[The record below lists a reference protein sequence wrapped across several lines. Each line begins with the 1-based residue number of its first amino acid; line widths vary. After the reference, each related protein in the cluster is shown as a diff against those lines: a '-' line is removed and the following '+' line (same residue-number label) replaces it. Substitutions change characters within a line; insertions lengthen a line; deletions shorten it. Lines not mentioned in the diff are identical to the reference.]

1 MTPNLAA
8 GNLPAESNAFIG
20 RARDLADLAGILHRV
35 RAISLCG
42 PGGIG
47 KTRLALRL
55 AYEVAARY
63 PDGVWL
69 ADQAEVDRPSQVLP
83 LITTTLGIR
92 AEHDRPLA
100 DTLAEALRPRKM
112 LLILDT
118 CDHLVQESAELVQW
132 LLGCCPGL
140 RVVATSREALRVR
153 GEVLWRVPPLGLP
166 VPAADGT
173 ADPGDRQLATYDAVQ
188 LFAER
193 AMAARP
199 GFELNSGN
207 LTAVVDICRQLDG
220 VPLAIELAAAR
231 VRTLSLEQIRTRLA
245 SRLEFLAIGDRTA
258 PPRQQTLRATVDWS
272 YELLTDL
279 ERLLLSRLSVF
290 HGWSLEMAEQ
300 VCADSQMHSARV
312 LDLLIALIDKSLVSV
327 DYELDGAVR
336 YRLLDTVRQFATEQA
351 VAADELDRMRRAH
364 RDCMVAMAERV
375 MKSGV
380 LRDDSSWQERVDTYH
395 RAMADW
401 RNFQL
406 ALKYCADHDDAEQ
419 GMRLANAMRIAW
431 LVAGDQGGS
440 AWLDRFLLS
449 SAPVRP
455 AIRSRALVVRS
466 EIAFEQQDYEAARE
480 HAQAAL
486 DPALTVS
493 GANPAGALRI
503 LGLTALVDGR
513 LDEALAYTA
522 AAVTEAKK
530 MADGWE
536 EGVSLAVRAATIFFQ
551 GDMSEAELIYK
562 QALEALGES
571 RGWGVANV
579 RYGLGR
585 LASFQGDSAEA
596 TRYYLDALALYRQ
609 IGARPQ
615 MTRCLACIGQIALD
629 DGDLGVARA
638 YLIECVRLSLET
650 GQRRAIARGL
660 VALVALA
667 SASGELATAVKMAG
681 AAQSLY
687 AAIGLA
693 QPESAQRKLDKLL
706 DAARTG
712 PGSSAVA
719 EWLAEGRNLSPHDAA
734 LLFIGS
740 QDGPAEPAASAQP
753 TAPAERATLPEP
765 VVPAT
770 PTAPAA
776 WAAPAAPAASA
787 APAEPGLGWPG
798 PLTEREREV
807 AILVARGLSNRA
819 IGAKLYISQATA
831 ARHIANIFGKLD
843 FSSRSQL
850 IAWVFRVN
858 PHEDY

>member
-486 DPALTVS
+486 NPALTVP

-753 TAPAERATLPEP
+753 TAPSERATLPES
-765 VVPAT
+765 
-770 PTAPAA
+770 
-776 WAAPAAPAASA
+776 AAPAAPAAWA
-787 APAEPGLGWPG
+787 
-798 PLTEREREV
+798 
-807 AILVARGLSNRA
+807 
-819 IGAKLYISQATA
+819 
-831 ARHIANIFGKLD
+831 
-843 FSSRSQL
+843 
-850 IAWVFRVN
+850 
-858 PHEDY
+858 

>member
-20 RARDLADLAGILHRV
+20 RERDLADLAGILDRV

-47 KTRLALRL
+47 KTRLALKL

-83 LITTTLGIR
+83 MITTILGIR

-173 ADPGDRQLATYDAVQ
+173 AEPGDRLFVDYDAVQ

-231 VRTLSLEQIRTRLA
+231 VRTLSLEQIRARLA
-245 SRLEFLAIGDRTA
+245 GRLEFLAIGDRTA

-272 YELLTDL
+272 YGLLTDP

-300 VCADSQMHSARV
+300 VCADSQIGSARV
-312 LDLLIALIDKSLVSV
+312 LDLLTALIDKSLVSV
-327 DYELDGAVR
+327 DYELEGAVR

-351 VAADELDRMRRAH
+351 VGAGELDRMRQAH

-375 MKSGV
+375 VNSGI
-380 LRDDSSWQERVDTYH
+380 LREDSSWLERVDIYH

-406 ALKYCADHDDAEQ
+406 ALKYCADHDDAEK

-440 AWLDRFLLS
+440 AWLDRFLVS

-466 EIAFEQQDYEAARE
+466 EIAFEQQDYEAARL

-486 DPALTVS
+486 EPELT
-493 GANPAGALRI
+493 GPGTNPAGALRI
-503 LGLTALVDGR
+503 LGLTALVDGQ

-522 AAVTEAKK
+522 TAVSEAKK

-536 EGVSLAVRAATIFFQ
+536 EGVSLAVRAATILFQ
-551 GDMSEAELIYK
+551 GDMAEAELIYK

-585 LASFQGDSAEA
+585 LASFRGHTAEA
-596 TRYYLDALALYRQ
+596 ARYYQDALALYRQ

-629 DGDLGVARA
+629 DGDLPVARE
-638 YLIECVRLSLET
+638 YLTECVRLSLGT
-650 GQRRAIARGL
+650 GQRLAIARGL
-660 VALVALA
+660 AALA
-667 SASGELATAVKMAG
+667 ALACASGDVATAVKMAG

-687 AAIGLA
+687 VAIGLA
-693 QPESAQRKLDKLL
+693 QPESAQRRLGKLL

-712 PGSSAVA
+712 QGSAAVA
-719 EWLAEGRNLSPHDAA
+719 EWLAEGRDLSPHDAA

-740 QDGPAEPAASAQP
+740 GPDIAAESAEPVEPIEPAASAGP
-753 TAPAERATLPEP
+753 DAD
-765 VVPAT
+765 VSV
-770 PTAPAA
+770 
-776 WAAPAAPAASA
+776 
-787 APAEPGLGWPG
+787 PAEPGLAWPG

-819 IGAKLYISQATA
+819 IGERLYISQATA
-831 ARHIANIFGKLD
+831 ARHVANIFGKFG
-843 FSSRSQL
+843 FSSRAQL
-850 IAWVFRVN
+850 IAWVLRVN
-858 PHEDY
+858 PTEDI

>member
-1 MTPNLAA
+1 MTSNLAA

-20 RARDLADLAGILHRV
+20 RERDLADLAGILDRV

-55 AYEVAARY
+55 AYEVADSY

-83 LITTTLGIR
+83 MITTTLGIR

-166 VPAADGT
+166 IATLEGT
-173 ADPGDRQLATYDAVQ
+173 VEAGNGQLVTYDAVQ
-188 LFAER
+188 LFAVR

-199 GFELNSGN
+199 GFKLNSGN
-207 LTAVVDICRQLDG
+207 LTSVVDICRQLDG

-245 SRLEFLAIGDRTA
+245 SRFEFLAIGDRTA

-272 YELLTDL
+272 YDLLTDA

-300 VCADSQMHSARV
+300 VCADSQMASARV
-312 LDLLIALIDKSLVSV
+312 LDLLTALIDKSLVSV
-327 DYELDGAVR
+327 DYELDSAVR
-336 YRLLDTVRQFATEQA
+336 YRLLDTVRQFVAEQA
-351 VAADELDRMRRAH
+351 GAADELDRMRQAH
-364 RDCMVAMAERV
+364 RDCMMAIAER
-375 MKSGV
+375 MMASGV
-380 LRDDSSWQERVDTYH
+380 HRDDSSWQERVDTYH

-406 ALKYCADHDDAEQ
+406 ALKYCADHDDAEE

-431 LVAGDQGGS
+431 LVAGDAGGS
-440 AWLDRFLLS
+440 TWLDRFLLS

-455 AIRSRALVVRS
+455 ATRSRALVVRS
-466 EIAFEQQDYEAARE
+466 EIAFEQQDYEAARR

-486 DPALTVS
+486 EPGLTGA

-522 AAVTEAKK
+522 TAVSQAKE
-530 MADGWE
+530 MADEWE
-536 EGVSLAVRAATIFFQ
+536 EGVSLAVRAAAILFQ
-551 GDMSEAELIYK
+551 GDLAEAELIYK

-585 LASFQGDSAEA
+585 LASFRGDSAEA
-596 TRYYLDALALYRQ
+596 ARYYQDALSLYRQ

-615 MTRCLACIGQIALD
+615 MTRCLACIGQLALD
-629 DGDLGVARA
+629 NGDLPVARQ
-638 YLIECVRLSLET
+638 YLTECVRVSLEI
-650 GQRRAIARGL
+650 GQRLAVARGL
-660 VALVALA
+660 AALA
-667 SASGELATAVKMAG
+667 ALARAASDLATAVKIAG

-687 AAIGLA
+687 VAIGLS
-693 QPESAQRKLDKLL
+693 QPESAQRRLDKLL
-706 DAARTG
+706 DAVRAG
-712 PGSSAVA
+712 QGSSAVA
-719 EWLAEGRNLSPHDAA
+719 EWLAEGRNLTPHDAA
-734 LLFIGS
+734 LLFMGS
-740 QDGPAEPAASAQP
+740 QDRPAELAVVTEAAP
-753 TAPAERATLPEP
+753 PPGPVTYGEP
-765 VVPAT
+765 VVA
-770 PTAPAA
+770 
-776 WAAPAAPAASA
+776 
-787 APAEPGLGWPG
+787 AEPGLAWPG

-819 IGAKLYISQATA
+819 IGGALYITQATA
-831 ARHIANIFGKLD
+831 ARHVANIFGKLA
-843 FSSRSQL
+843 FSSRAQL
-850 IAWVFRVN
+850 IAWVVRVN
-858 PHEDY
+858 PGEHD

>member
-20 RARDLADLAGILHRV
+20 RERDLADLAGILTRV

-47 KTRLALRL
+47 KTRLALKL
-55 AYEVAARY
+55 ANDVAGRY

-69 ADQAEVDRPSQVLP
+69 ADQAAVDRPSQVLP
-83 LITTTLGIR
+83 MITNTLGIR

-166 VPAADGT
+166 VAMSDGT
-173 ADPGDRQLATYDAVQ
+173 AGSADGQLVTYDAVQ
-188 LFAER
+188 LFAAR

-199 GFELNSGN
+199 RFELNPGN
-207 LTAVVDICRQLDG
+207 LTVIVDICRQLDG

-231 VRTLSLEQIRTRLA
+231 VRTLSLEQIKARLA
-245 SRLEFLAIGDRTA
+245 GRFEFLALGDRTA

-272 YELLTDL
+272 YELLTEP
-279 ERLLLSRLSVF
+279 ERLLLSRLAVF
-290 HGWSLEMAEQ
+290 HGWSLEMAEE
-300 VCADSQMHSARV
+300 VCADSQMDSARV
-312 LDLLIALIDKSLVSV
+312 LDLLTALIDKSLVSV

-351 VAADELDRMRRAH
+351 AAAGELDWMRQAH
-364 RDCMVAMAERV
+364 RDCMLAMTERV
-375 MKSGV
+375 VKSGIV
-380 LRDDSSWQERVDTYH
+380 RDDSSWQERVDIYH

-401 RNFQL
+401 RNCQL
-406 ALKYCADHDDAEQ
+406 ALNYCVDHDDAEK

-440 AWLDRFLLS
+440 GWLDRFLLS

-455 AIRSRALVVRS
+455 AVRSRALVVRS
-466 EIAFEQQDYEAARE
+466 EIAFEQQDYEAARK

-486 DPALTVS
+486 DPALIGP
-493 GANPAGALRI
+493 GANPAGALRV

-513 LDEALAYTA
+513 VDEALAYTA
-522 AAVTEAKK
+522 TAVAECKK
-530 MADGWE
+530 MDDSWE
-536 EGVSLAVRAATIFFQ
+536 EGITLAVRGAAILVQ
-551 GDMSEAELIYK
+551 GDLAEAELVYK
-562 QALEALGES
+562 QALEALGEN

-585 LASFQGDSAEA
+585 LASFRGHMAEA
-596 TRYYLDALALYRQ
+596 AKYYQEALALYRQ

-615 MTRCLACIGQIALD
+615 MTRCLAGIGQIALD
-629 DGDLGVARA
+629 EGDLGIAREN
-638 YLIECVRLSLET
+638 LTECVQVSLEI
-650 GQRRAIARGL
+650 GQRLAIARGL
-660 VALVALA
+660 VALAMLA
-667 SASGELATAVKMAG
+667 NASGDAPTAVKLAG
-681 AAQSLY
+681 AAQTLY
-687 AAIGLA
+687 RAIGLP
-693 QPESAQRKLDKLL
+693 QPESAMRRLDNLL
-706 DAARTG
+706 ETIRAAQ
-712 PGSSAVA
+712 GSSAVA
-719 EWLAEGRNLSPHDAA
+719 EWLSEGRDLGPHDAA
-734 LLFIGS
+734 RQYIG
-740 QDGPAEPAASAQP
+740 QPAYRAEPGGL
-753 TAPAERATLPEP
+753 AEPFGSPEP
-765 VVPAT
+765 VEPLEPGGPGEPVRDGGE
-770 PTAPAA
+770 
-776 WAAPAAPAASA
+776 SA
-787 APAEPGLGWPG
+787 AQPALAWPG

-819 IGAKLYISQATA
+819 IGRELYITQATA
-831 ARHIANIFGKLD
+831 ARHVANIFSKLG
-843 FSSRSQL
+843 FSSRAQV
-850 IAWVFRVN
+850 IAWVVRVN
-858 PHEDY
+858 PGEDD